1 MYNKCIRLTLVNEVI
16 ILKDIGTHQ
25 KVCLEVFKIKLKIVG
40 IGIAICIILQ
50 MVYYSNYVV
59 SFYFKATGVILLI
72 YFILLMYIYKR
83 EMSSLQQVEDET
95 LWAFDKVEVLEKRIQ
110 KLEKEI
116 DTIKKKI

>member
-1 MYNKCIRLTLVNEVI
+1 
-16 ILKDIGTHQ
+16 
-25 KVCLEVFKIKLKIVG
+25 
-40 IGIAICIILQ
+40 
-50 MVYYSNYVV
+50 
-59 SFYFKATGVILLI
+59 
-72 YFILLMYIYKR
+72 MYIYKR